1 MPNLILVLLVGFL
14 FSVSARAEAGQ
25 SVDLWTRA
33 PGLYAHGAD
42 PGKLNQKKM
51 EFSEQSLSIVK
62 RFDFQY
68 GESRYYR
75 GLELNSIV
83 ESYSPAAH
91 LDLAILHFSNGIAIP
106 VALTPKIGARVG
118 LDVFVAHQ
126 TRTAAKAAWQSEFP
140 EVAKQDETFRYKD
153 PNPIR
158 FAGNKVVVKTGFHPD
173 VTSKK
178 YSPWLHAGS
187 LESIEFA
194 EREAYYRQFSV
205 DDSSINMGMEVWKGR
220 CQYCHGVNKVGSS
233 FGWDF
238 VEPVPV
244 WKLKSAAHLYN
255 KLKYPYH
262 DALERGLMM
271 PTQTDVTEAEVE
283 TLWRWIKG
291 ISKSGI
297 KSYKP

>member
-1 MPNLILVLLVGFL
+1 MAKSFFVLAAGFL
-14 FSVSARAEAGQ
+14 LSSGAVADSGE

-33 PGLYAHGAD
+33 PGVYAHGAE
-42 PGKLNQKKM
+42 PGKLKQKKL
-51 EFSEQSLSIVK
+51 EFSAQKLSGVK

-68 GESRYYR
+68 GESRYYK

-83 ESYSPAAH
+83 ESYAPAAN
-91 LDLAILHFSNGIAIP
+91 LDMAILHFSNGIAIP
-106 VALTPKIGARVG
+106 VSLSPKSGARVG
-118 LDVFVAHQ
+118 LDVFVARQ
-126 TRTAAKAAWQSEFP
+126 TRSSPKASWQTIFP
-140 EVAKQDETFRYKD
+140 EVAKEDETFRYKD

-158 FAGNKVVVKTGFHPD
+158 FEGNKVVVKTGFHPD

-178 YSPWLHAGS
+178 FSPWHHTGS
-187 LESIEFA
+187 LVGVEFV
-194 EREAYYRQFSV
+194 ERAAYYRQFSV
-205 DDSSINMGMEVWKGR
+205 DDASMNEGMEIWKGR

-238 VEPVPV
+238 AEPVPV

-271 PTQTDVTEAEVE
+271 PTQTDVTQAEIE
-283 TLWRWIKG
+283 TLWQWIKG
-291 ISKSGI
+291 ISRSGI
-297 KSYKP
+297 KPYKP